1 MYKYRVWR
9 DLGAAE
15 LTAEEVVDMKK
26 ARIQSIASLEM
37 QMLDYASG
45 SEQLKELA
53 KALQTERE
61 MLEELN
67 NL

>member
-9 DLGAAE
+9 DLPANE

-45 SEQLKELA
+45 SDQYKEMA
-53 KALQTERE
+53 NALQAERE